1 MDGSAYSNNPAR
13 ELHKL
18 WEYLVNY
25 PSQDTTLHLALSE
38 YYDIG
43 PDNYTGLFRR
53 MTETVSL
60 ADRIQRAVGA
70 ATSTEEAVR
79 HCAGWLAASHQFFLN
94 FHLPSPVGHTA
105 NHVQGPPLDQLF
117 TCGALIHVH
126 GLQDTEA
133 QRLLKELV
141 EFRRRVEDD
150 VSLDEGLR
158 GQVIEGLADLERA
171 VAAHA
176 QGARPRKDSVATCAA
191 AFYALVKLLQP
202 DDGEAPAYVGE
213 LLGLAKTAL
222 DYVAGKVGPLL
233 TAATEQGL
241 LTP

>member
-1 MDGSAYSNNPAR
+1 MAASPYQNNPAR

-18 WEYLVNY
+18 WEYLGDY
-25 PSQDTTLHLALSE
+25 PNQDTTMHRALSE
-38 YYDIG
+38 YYAIER
-43 PDNYTGLFRR
+43 DNHTALFRR
-53 MTETVSL
+53 MLETASL

-70 ATSTEEAVR
+70 ATSTEEAVK
-79 HCAGWLAASHQFFLN
+79 HCAAWLTASHQFFLN
-94 FHLPSPVGHTA
+94 VHLASPVSHAAGY
-105 NHVQGPPLDQLF
+105 VQGPPLAQLF

-126 GLQDTEA
+126 GLQDTEG
-133 QRLLKELV
+133 QRLLEELV

-150 VSLDEGLR
+150 PNLDESLR
-158 GQVIEGLADLERA
+158 QRVVDGLADLERA

-176 QGARPRKDSVATCAA
+176 QGAHRRKDSVAICAA
-191 AFYALVKLLQP
+191 AFYALVQLLQT
-202 DDGEAPAYVGE
+202 DDGKAPPYVGE

-233 TAATEQGL
+233 TAAAEQGL